1 MRAIESAAD
10 AYADRLAAAY
20 YGEQDEHDAMLE
32 EAERIADERCA
43 RLSDDDLIAGFHS
56 VIGKDAARI
65 RAAYHDDAKLAALVR
80 ELVELEIARDSR
92 DQAENAMSS
101 SH

>member
-1 MRAIESAAD
+1 MRQIESASD
-10 AYADRLAAAY
+10 AHANRLAAAH

-32 EAERIADERCA
+32 LAARIADERTA
-43 RLSDDDLIAGFHS
+43 KLADDDLIAGFHS
-56 VIGKDAARI
+56 ATSKDAARI
-65 RAAYHDDAKLAALVR
+65 RAAYRDDALLASLVR

-92 DQAENAMSS
+92 DLAENAMSS

>member
-10 AYADRLAAAY
+10 AYANRLLAAH

-32 EAERIADERCA
+32 EAERMADERIKNLA
-43 RLSDDDLIAGFHS
+43 DDDLVAGFHS

-80 ELVELEIARDSR
+80 ELVEVEIARDSR
-92 DQAENAMSS
+92 DMAENAMSS